1 MLQRIKNNNTP
12 PEGGVLFFHCERY
25 FVLYIYIINM
35 KIKVVISTYNRYQKG
50 KLIMVNNHD
59 WEKAIRFV
67 SKYKSIEDC
76 ILEYG
81 TKNPMPSL
89 IMYIYRFR
97 QIEKFGYDMED
108 LFMEA
113 YTSILETEKQGGKI
127 TNLSKF
133 IKSQIVQYIGDGFL
147 NTYRELVT
155 MSYTCA
161 DIDRLKPIQKDVDI
175 ESILEN
181 EIDTSIHPDSYV
193 IIRDYIDY
201 LIQRSY
207 LSEGQKQILF
217 EYFIN
222 EKTITEIGKEMSSTR
237 GSTTEKFK
245 RALYK
250 VIWRIPRGEK
260 ACDILCLYN
269 T

>member
-1 MLQRIKNNNTP
+1 
-12 PEGGVLFFHCERY
+12 
-25 FVLYIYIINM
+25 
-35 KIKVVISTYNRYQKG
+35 
-50 KLIMVNNHD
+50 MVNNHD
-59 WEKAIRFV
+59 WEKAIKFV
-67 SKYKSIEDC
+67 SKYRSIEDC
-76 ILEYG
+76 VLACG
-81 TKNPMPSL
+81 TKNPMSSL

-108 LFMEA
+108 LFMEV
-113 YTSILETEKQGGKI
+113 YTSILETEKRCGKI
-127 TNLSKF
+127 ANLSKF

-147 NTYRELVT
+147 NTYRELIR
-155 MSYTCA
+155 YTCT

-175 ESILEN
+175 ESILAN
-181 EIDTSIHPDSYV
+181 EIDTSIRPDSYV

-201 LIQRSY
+201 LIRRGC

-222 EKTITEIGKEMSSTR
+222 EKTLVEIGKEMGSTR

-250 VIWRIPRGEK
+250 VIWRIPRGEN